1 MKTITIRN
9 IPQWSICYI
18 AYGDD
23 SGLTT
28 EDKEQVDN
36 FLLDLHREGWKLDE
50 RPIEGSEN
58 TFCRYPLFGLACS
71 TVDYTACRI
80 EKKEYFKTKKQEENF
95 AKYFRFAN

>member
-9 IPQWSICYI
+9 IPQWSLYYI

-36 FLLDLHREGWKLDE
+36 FLLDLHREGWQLNK
-50 RPIEGSEN
+50 PIEGSEN

-71 TVDYTACRI
+71 TVDYTAYRI
-80 EKKEYFKTKKQEENF
+80 EKKEYFKTKEQEESF
-95 AKYFRFAN
+95 AKYFHFAN

>member
-9 IPQWSICYI
+9 IPQWSIYYI

-28 EDKEQVDN
+28 KDKEQVDN
-36 FLLDLHREGWKLDE
+36 FLLDLHREGWKLNK
-50 RPIEGSEN
+50 PIEGSEN
-58 TFCRYPLFGLACS
+58 TFCRHPLFGLACS
-71 TVDYTACRI
+71 TVDYTAHKI

-95 AKYFRFAN
+95 TKYFHFAN

>member
-9 IPQWSICYI
+9 IPQWSLYYI

-28 EDKEQVDN
+28 EDKEQVNN
-36 FLLDLHREGWKLDE
+36 FLLDLHREGWKLNK
-50 RPIEGSEN
+50 PIEGSEN

-80 EKKEYFKTKKQEENF
+80 EKKEYFKTKEQEENF
-95 AKYFRFAN
+95 AKYFHFAN